1 VSFYVRPVSSG
12 DWEQL
17 RDLRLRSL
25 EEDPAAFGST
35 YEEACSATE
44 AEWRERAATSERG
57 DEQRWFAAVDESG
70 AWVGIALA
78 HGAGQDADAR
88 LFGMWVAPAARG
100 TGVATALC
108 DACSGWAG
116 MHGHPGIVL
125 GAFLQNER
133 AIAAYRKAGFIEYGG
148 ISERRANRMFD
159 VVLMRRQT

>member
-1 VSFYVRPVSSG
+1 MGFYVQPVLSD

-17 RDLRLRSL
+17 RDLRLRAL
-25 EEDPAAFGST
+25 AADPAAFGST
-35 YEEACSATE
+35 YEEASGATE

-57 DEQRWFAAVDESG
+57 AEQRWFAAVDESG

-78 HGAGQDADAR
+78 HGGERETDAH

-100 TGVATALC
+100 SGVATALC
-108 DACSGWAG
+108 DACSDWAG
-116 MHGHPGIVL
+116 EHGFPRIIL
-125 GAFLQNER
+125 GAFVENER

-148 ISERRANRMFD
+148 ISERRARRMFD